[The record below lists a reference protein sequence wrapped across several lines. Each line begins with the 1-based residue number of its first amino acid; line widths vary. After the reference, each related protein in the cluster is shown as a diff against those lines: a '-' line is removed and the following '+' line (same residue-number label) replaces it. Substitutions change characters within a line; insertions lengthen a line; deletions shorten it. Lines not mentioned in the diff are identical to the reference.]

1 MPILVMG
8 FGLGIWLLQRQTHLP
23 SVYWLLLPLVAI
35 TLCIFALY
43 RLRDWI
49 DPARVSRILIPIFAI
64 PCGFAWALFHAHGH
78 PVPPPADLRAERAI
92 EGRIVS
98 LPLTSAEAT
107 RFLFEFHDSD
117 DDIRKRLRVSWYGS
131 APELRPGEVWRLS
144 LRLRAPRGFMNPGGF
159 DYEGWL
165 RQQGVWAVATVRPG
179 ESNHRITQAQGL
191 TGSVDRL
198 RQHVVRGMSGD
209 DAQPLRFGG
218 VLMAL
223 AVGHR
228 AHIPDEHWDVF
239 LATGTNHLMAISG
252 LHIGLMAGLGYL
264 LVNGLWRRLPRMAL
278 RLPAQR
284 AGALAAVIT
293 GALYAALAGFSIP
306 TQRALVMLCVVML
319 ALWLGRNGQP
329 WRVLSLALL
338 AVLLWDPLSLLA
350 AGFWL
355 SFGAVAVI
363 LLSVTGRLRPPTGWR
378 ALVRIQVVVAVGLS
392 PLLLAHFNHTSLV
405 APLANLLAVPWVGFL
420 VVPLT
425 LLSAAMQWLHPATG
439 LFLAGLADGLIGLIW
454 PWLEWLAGLPFARWY
469 TVRPEWALGLAALGI
484 ALWLLPRGLPGR
496 ALAPVLCLPL
506 FWPQA
511 PELPEGGLRLTLL
524 DVGQGLAAVVQT
536 RHHVLVYDTGP
547 RFPSGFDTGDAVV
560 VPYLRQQ
567 GVFRVDRLVISH
579 GDNDHA
585 GGARSLLEQMTVKSV
600 QGRWAEG
607 PDAQGFSHEA
617 MSCERGQQWQWDG
630 VEFRIL
636 HPPPHWGD
644 DNISS
649 CVLQVSGPGGRVL
662 LPGDVEGLGE
672 AVLLAYDRGG
682 LQSDVLVLPHHGA
695 RQGTSDPLLEAVS
708 PRLAL
713 VAAGFQSRFGHPH
726 EDVRERLAKQGIPLR
741 ETAVEGAIRVDLLP
755 GEALYSPPGWRLAAR
770 RYWHGR

>member
-1 MPILVMG
+1 MPIVVMG
-8 FGLGIWLLQRQTHLP
+8 FGLGIWLLQRQAHLP
-23 SVYWLLLPLVAI
+23 SMDWLLLSVIAI
-35 TLCIFALY
+35 TLCILIFYL
-43 RLRDWI
+43 LRVRI
-49 DPARVSRILIPIFAI
+49 DPAGVSRTLIPILAI
-64 PCGFAWALFHAHGH
+64 PAGFAWALIQAHGH
-78 PVPPPADLRAERAI
+78 PLPPSPELRAERVI

-98 LPLTSAEAT
+98 LPLASKDAT
-107 RFLFEFHDSD
+107 RFLFEFHDAD
-117 DDIRKRLRVSWYGS
+117 DDIRKRLRVSWYGP
-131 APELRPGEVWRLS
+131 APEMSPGEVWRLS

-179 ESNHRITQAQGL
+179 DSNRRITQARGSK
-191 TGSVDRL
+191 GSVDRL
-198 RQHVVRGMSGD
+198 RQRIVEGMSGD
-209 DAQPLRFGG
+209 DARRLRFEG

-228 AHIPDEHWDVF
+228 AHIPDDHWDVF

-264 LVNGLWRRLPRMAL
+264 LVNGLWRRVPPMAL
-278 RLPAQR
+278 WLPAQR

-293 GALYAALAGFSIP
+293 GALYAAMAGFSIP

-363 LLSVTGRLRPPTGWR
+363 LLSVTGRLRPPSGWR
-378 ALVRIQVVVAVGLS
+378 ALVRVQVVVALGLS

-425 LLSAAMQWLHPATG
+425 LLSAAMQLVHPATG
-439 LFLAGLADGLIGLIW
+439 LFLAGLADGLMGLIW
-454 PWLEWLAGLPFARWY
+454 PFLDWLAARPFARWY
-469 TVRPEWALGLAALGI
+469 AVRPGWALALATLGI

-506 FWPQA
+506 FWPQT
-511 PELPEGGLRLTLL
+511 PELPEGGFRLTLL

-547 RFPSGFDTGDAVV
+547 RFPSGFDTGEAVV
-560 VPYLRQQ
+560 VPFLRQQ
-567 GVFRVDRLVISH
+567 GVARVDRLVISH

-585 GGARSLLEQMTVKSV
+585 GGARSLLVQMAVRAV

-607 PDAQGFSHEA
+607 PGGQGFDHESMA
-617 MSCERGQQWQWDG
+617 CERGQQWQWDG
-630 VEFRIL
+630 VDFRIL
-636 HPPPHWGD
+636 HPPPFWGD

-672 AVLLAYDRGG
+672 AVLLAYERGG
-682 LQSDVLVLPHHGA
+682 LQSEVLVLPHHGA
-695 RQGTSDPLLEAVS
+695 RQGSSGPFLEAVS

-713 VAAGFQSRFGHPH
+713 AAAGFQSRFGHPH
-726 EDVRERLAKQGIPLR
+726 DEVRERLAERDIPLR

-755 GEALYSPPGWRLAAR
+755 GEDLHSLPGWRDEAR
-770 RYWHGR
+770 RYWHGY